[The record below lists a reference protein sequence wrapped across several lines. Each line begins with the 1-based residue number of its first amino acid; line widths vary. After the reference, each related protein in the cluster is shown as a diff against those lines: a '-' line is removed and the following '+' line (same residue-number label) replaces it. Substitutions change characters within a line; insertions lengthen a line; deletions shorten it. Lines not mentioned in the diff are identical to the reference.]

1 MSIISEKIQA
11 ELNNIDIKAIII
23 ERITLKVDKIL
34 ENRTISTE
42 IDRVVKHKIV
52 DEINKSISE

>member
-42 IDRVVKHKIV
+42 IDRVVKHKII
-52 DEINKSISE
+52 DEIKKSISE

>member
-1 MSIISEKIQA
+1 MSIISEKIQS

-23 ERITLKVDKIL
+23 ERVTLKVDKIL